1 MLHNRTGLS
10 GRALLLAGLICLFT
24 SIAIVVARLHNPT
37 PGIVILAGAGVI
49 AGFTLT
55 SAGILALVSRPIWI
69 EGTVVDTRW
78 TISGVRRIGTAVL
91 DIGEVDLLTV
101 HLDHALYRA
110 LRIGDR
116 VRVEHNSLNRAQVY
130 RIEVISHDQAG
141 ATRA

>member
-1 MLHNRTGLS
+1 MTLHNRTGPR
-10 GRALLLAGLICLFT
+10 GRTLLLGGLVCLFV

-37 PGIVILAGAGVI
+37 PGIVIVAGAAVI

-55 SAGILALVSRPIWI
+55 SAGLLAVFSRPVWI

-78 TISGVRRIGTAVL
+78 TISGMRRIGTAVL

-101 HLDHALYRA
+101 HLDHAVYRA
-110 LRIGDR
+110 LIVGDR

-130 RIEVISHDQAG
+130 QIEIVAHAESEQG
-141 ATRA
+141 